1 MDESQLFKLKDLK
14 DFFTTLTKLSNKT
27 VLITGGTGYVGKC
40 LLDCLL
46 NANRILNL
54 NLKLILLT
62 RDSLNFQNEFHLA
75 KNASEIDFHYVDF
88 SENNNLNDIKKKI
101 SSIDYAIHAAT
112 SSIKEKDINIFES
125 NPSLYFG
132 SIVNG
137 TKQIL
142 EILKLKPDI
151 KCLYI
156 SSGAVYRGINQ
167 KTIFSEDDWS
177 ADLFIPM
184 DTDVYTL
191 GKRLSEKY
199 FFDNLKNAE
208 FENFC
213 IARCFTFI
221 GPYLPLGIR
230 LAGST
235 FFTNISRKEP
245 LIINGD
251 GSDIRSFMHSYDL
264 AIWLIKVLI
273 EGRPGEAYN
282 VGSDEAISIKDFA
295 EKISSIVNEKFQN
308 LPKGV
313 EYSSRYPVIIKNEV
327 TSLTANKVYLPD
339 TSKAKKELS
348 LDLKFNLDEAI
359 SNTLRYYGLQ
369 PNGLD

>member
-167 KTIFSEDDWS
+167 KTI
-177 ADLFIPM
+177 
-184 DTDVYTL
+184 
-191 GKRLSEKY
+191 
-199 FFDNLKNAE
+199 
-208 FENFC
+208 
-213 IARCFTFI
+213 
-221 GPYLPLGIR
+221 
-230 LAGST
+230 
-235 FFTNISRKEP
+235 
-245 LIINGD
+245 
-251 GSDIRSFMHSYDL
+251 
-264 AIWLIKVLI
+264 
-273 EGRPGEAYN
+273 
-282 VGSDEAISIKDFA
+282 
-295 EKISSIVNEKFQN
+295 
-308 LPKGV
+308 
-313 EYSSRYPVIIKNEV
+313 
-327 TSLTANKVYLPD
+327 
-339 TSKAKKELS
+339 
-348 LDLKFNLDEAI
+348 
-359 SNTLRYYGLQ
+359 
-369 PNGLD
+369 

>member
-1 MDESQLFKLKDLK
+1 MNESQLFKLKDLK

-75 KNASEIDFHYVDF
+75 KNAPEIDFHYVDF

-101 SSIDYAIHAAT
+101 SSIDYVIHAAT
-112 SSIKEKDINIFES
+112 SSIKEKDLNILKS
-125 NPSLYFG
+125 DPSLYFG

-142 EILKLKPDI
+142 EILKLKPNM

-167 KTIFSEDDWS
+167 KTIFSEDDWT
-177 ADLFIPM
+177 ADLSIPM
-184 DTDVYTL
+184 DTDAYML

-199 FFDNLKNAE
+199 FFDSLEKRE

-221 GPYLPLGIR
+221 GPYLPLGIH

-235 FFTNISRKEP
+235 FFTNIRKEEP
-245 LIINGD
+245 LTINSD

-264 AIWLIKVLI
+264 AIWLIKILL
-273 EGRPGEAYN
+273 EGKKGEVYN
-282 VGSDEAISIKDFA
+282 VGSNEAITIKELA
-295 EKISSIVNEKFQN
+295 EKISRIFNQH
-308 LPKGV
+308 PI
-313 EYSSRYPVIIKNEV
+313 IIKKSSINNE
-327 TSLTANKVYLPD
+327 ANKVYIPD
-339 TSKAKKELS
+339 LSKTRHELNLS
-348 LDLKFNLDEAI
+348 LNFDLDRAI
-359 SNTLRYYGLQ
+359 ADSIEWYGL
-369 PNGLD
+369 